1 MRYFKIFDGM
11 QAVAKIALR
20 DSEVQELERKLGQME
35 VMIRRIIEESGVL
48 IERAS
53 LDPLKEKII
62 VEIEDLSSKFKE
74 LLNEISERL

>member
-62 VEIEDLSSKFKE
+62 VEIEDLGSKFKE